1 MSTRDSTPE
10 LPAAEPPGKRDSTPA
25 VASVAAETTAKV
37 TTPEGPDAWDAACAW
52 LAKYGALPA
61 AAAITIVLCVVYLGI
76 FRGEL
81 AGDDLT
87 FHLAETA
94 RLADCIRVGDWDFWN
109 PSANAGYASAYYYQV
124 LPQLA
129 SAIPSAAFGH
139 HLFWFQLSVFLP
151 LVLAPLAAYRGMRLL
166 GAAPWQATVAAL
178 VIAFT
183 IGTSRWGFSS
193 DGTFSVGL
201 YTQTWAFAAFPV
213 ALGHTVRWANA
224 GRGLAPAIAWSAFVG
239 LCHPFAVIA
248 LGLALLFG
256 FLGQLAMHAID
267 RALARVGTT
276 VVEGHWLHPIAVRW
290 KEPAPRPFLREFV
303 RLACFTLL
311 LTISLLPVLA
321 PLLVDYGGFGGFPHR
336 VNDEVGPGFKD
347 LAKWIYTGMLLDHER
362 FLVLTAALPIALV
375 LGRGTLLRWLWI
387 PALVYALLLGMGP
400 HMGKTGDDLLPA
412 VRFLGALQIMLALAI
427 GAGLYSTGK
436 VLWDAPEK
444 TLRSQAIRFVLF
456 GTVAIGVPVLTLY
469 LLVFATDKSR
479 VIYFLRVLSRDVIAD
494 PSMLRYAGAALFMGA
509 FVLLIRPL
517 WNGLKTQFGIRTGI
531 STLIAGLVVM
541 TVLPGVRVQRSRVRV
556 LADYPGS
563 HRDEMMTIIDAL
575 KKEPPGRKQV
585 GPGAENHWWNLLSY
599 VYGKVPS
606 MLQMGGGGLQA
617 SPNYDFLWTV
627 RDFPKAAWIYDAPYL
642 VFERSKASTMPVGD
656 VVFETGTYIVRRLPT
671 PGLVSPIWI
680 TGVLPPGPT
689 GANTAARKAA
699 LEWAKT
705 SLPLENRHLVY
716 AGHGLPGIA
725 PAGKTLRAWRQDSPG
740 DAADLIAE
748 VETAAPT
755 TFVFRESWHPRWH
768 VYLDGVEVPVRR
780 VTPDFPAVDVPTG
793 THVIQLRFERP
804 WWAQL
809 AWLAWPGAVL
819 AAWLGLRLLHRRR
832 IPHARV
838 VNS

>member
-1 MSTRDSTPE
+1 MS
-10 LPAAEPPGKRDSTPA
+10 KRDSRPDPNPEMLPPA
-25 VASVAAETTAKV
+25 ADVTAKV
-37 TTPEGPDAWDAACAW
+37 TAPEGPDAWDAAGAW
-52 LAKYGALPA
+52 IAKYGALPA
-61 AAAITIVLCVVYLGI
+61 TGVITILMCVVYRGI

-87 FHLAETA
+87 FHLAESA

-129 SAIPSAAFGH
+129 SALPSAVFGH

-166 GAAPWQATVAAL
+166 GAVPWQATVAAL
-178 VIAFT
+178 VIGFT
-183 IGTSRWGFSS
+183 MGTSRWGFSA
-193 DGTFSVGL
+193 DGTFTVGL
-201 YTQTWAFAAFPV
+201 YTQTWAFAAFPL
-213 ALGHTVRWANA
+213 ALGHTVRWATDE
-224 GRGLAPAIAWSAFVG
+224 RGLGAAIAWSAFVG

-256 FLGQLAMHAID
+256 FLGQIAMHAID
-267 RALARVGTT
+267 HALARFGTT
-276 VVEGHWLHPIAVRW
+276 FVEGHWLYPIASTWRR
-290 KEPAPRPFLREFV
+290 PPRRRFLREFLRHGV
-303 RLACFTLL
+303 FAIALVV
-311 LTISLLPVLA
+311 SLLPVLA

-336 VNDEVGPGFKD
+336 VNDEVGPGFIE
-347 LAKWIYTGMLLDHER
+347 LAKWLYKGMLLDHGR
-362 FLVLTAALPIALV
+362 TLVLTSALPIVLV
-375 LGRGTLLRWLWI
+375 FGRGKLLRWLWI
-387 PALVYALLLGMGP
+387 PAVIYVVLLGMGP

-427 GAGLYSTGK
+427 GAGLYSIG
-436 VLWDAPEK
+436 K
-444 TLRSQAIRFVLF
+444 TLWAARENTLLFDLIRFAMF
-456 GTVAIGVPVLTLY
+456 GIIAIGVPVLTVY
-469 LLVFATDKSR
+469 LLVFANDASR
-479 VIYFLRVLSRDVIAD
+479 VIYFLRAITRDRISD
-494 PSMLRYAGAALFMGA
+494 PSTLRYAGALLFMGVY
-509 FVLLIRPL
+509 VLSIRAL

-531 STLIAGLVVM
+531 SAVVAALVVM
-541 TVLPGVRVQRSRVRV
+541 TVMPGAQVQSSRVRV

-563 HRDEMMTIIDAL
+563 HRDEMMTLIDAL

-599 VYGKVPS
+599 VYGKVPA

-671 PGLVSPIWI
+671 PGLVSPIRI
-680 TGVLPPGPT
+680 TGVLPAGPT
-689 GANTAARKAA
+689 GANTPARKAA

-705 SLPLENRHLVY
+705 TMPLENRHLVY
-716 AGHGLPGIA
+716 AGYGLPGVA
-725 PAGKTLRAWRQDSPG
+725 PAGKTLRSWRQDSPG
-740 DAADLIAE
+740 DEADIVAE
-748 VETAAPT
+748 VETTAPT

-768 VYLDGVEVPVRR
+768 VYLDGAEARVRR

-793 THVIQLRFERP
+793 KHVIQLRFERP
-804 WWAQL
+804 WWAHL
-809 AWLAWPGAVL
+809 AWLAWPGTAF
-819 AAWLGLRLLHRRR
+819 AAWLALRLYHRRVL
-832 IPHARV
+832 PAARV
-838 VNS
+838 VNA